1 MPEPL
6 HPAVVHFPI
15 VFAFLSPVAAM
26 ITLWAIRSGRLT
38 TRAWLGV
45 LVLQAAVLTS
55 GWIAEEQG
63 EHEEERVE
71 RVIDEEPIEEHEEAA
86 ERFMLMAGLTFA
98 LAAAGMLGNPLGAVA
113 RGLTVAVSIA
123 TVVAVAAV
131 GQSGG
136 ELVYRH
142 GAARTYT
149 QPDATNADGVR
160 IGLVDDHED
169 DHEDDD
175 D

>member
-15 VFAFLSPVAAM
+15 VFAFLSPIAAM

-45 LVLQAAVLTS
+45 LILQAAVLTS

-71 RVIDEEPIEEHEEAA
+71 RVIREEPIEEHEEAA
-86 ERFMLMAGLTFA
+86 ERFMLMAGLTFV

-131 GQSGG
+131 GHSGG

-142 GAARTYT
+142 GAALAYT
-149 QPDATNADGVR
+149 RPDSVIVLGSRSGMPHD
-160 IGLVDDHED
+160 
-169 DHEDDD
+169 EDDD
-175 D
+175 HDDDD

>member
-15 VFAFLSPVAAM
+15 VFAFLSPIAAV
-26 ITLWAIRSGRLT
+26 ITLWAIRSGRLA

-45 LVLQAAVLTS
+45 LILQAAVLGS
-55 GWIAEEQG
+55 GWLAEEQG

-71 RVIDEEPIEEHEEAA
+71 RVICEEPIEEHEEAA
-86 ERFMLMAGLTFA
+86 ERFMLMAGLTFGIA
-98 LAAAGMLGNPLGAVA
+98 VAGLLGNPLGAVA
-113 RGLTVAVSIA
+113 RGITVAASIA

-131 GQSGG
+131 GHTGG
-136 ELVYRH
+136 ELVYRY
-142 GAARTYT
+142 GAAAAYT
-149 QPDATNADGVR
+149 QPDAANVVGGRAGMA
-160 IGLVDDHED
+160 H
-169 DHEDDD
+169 DDD